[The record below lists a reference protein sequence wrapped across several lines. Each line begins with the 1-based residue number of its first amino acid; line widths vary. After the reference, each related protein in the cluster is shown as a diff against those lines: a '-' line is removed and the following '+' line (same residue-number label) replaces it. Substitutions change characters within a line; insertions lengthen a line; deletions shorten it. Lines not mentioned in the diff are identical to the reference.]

1 MTWLARLFA
10 RLGAGRLETP
20 LEPPASVP
28 VGVPASPAPEPP
40 RAALAPPA
48 GPTPLDTAATLV
60 AEFEGFKAESYLC
73 PAKVWTI
80 GFGTTAWGDGRRVTE
95 GEGPIDREAA
105 RRLLVNDLR
114 HAERAIADL
123 VTVPLTHSQR
133 AALISLIYNIGRGA
147 FARSTL
153 LMHLNAGRMDAA
165 AGEFTRWNKAGGVV
179 LSGLVRRR
187 AAEAALFTRG

>member
-1 MTWLARLFA
+1 
-10 RLGAGRLETP
+10 
-20 LEPPASVP
+20 
-28 VGVPASPAPEPP
+28 VGEGPS
-40 RAALAPPA
+40 APPLPAVAPAA
-48 GPTPLDTAATLV
+48 GPTPLDSAATLV

-80 GFGTTAWGDGRRVTE
+80 GYGTTQWGDGRRVTE

-114 HAERAIADL
+114 HADRAIADL

-133 AALISLIYNIGRGA
+133 AALLSFIYNVGRGA
-147 FARSTL
+147 FARSTM
-153 LMHLNAGRMDAA
+153 LMHINAGRMDAA

-187 AAEAALFTRG
+187 AAEAALFTRE

>member
-10 RLGAGRLETP
+10 RLGAGRPETP

-28 VGVPASPAPEPP
+28 VGVHASPAPEPP

-48 GPTPLDTAATLV
+48 GPTSLDTAATLV

-80 GFGTTAWGDGRRVTE
+80 GYGTTAWGDGRRVTE

-105 RRLLVNDLR
+105 RRLLANDLR
-114 HAERAIADL
+114 HADRAIADL

-133 AALISLIYNIGRGA
+133 AALLSFIYNVGRGA
-147 FARSTL
+147 FARSML

-187 AAEAALFTRG
+187 AAEAALFTRA

>member
-1 MTWLARLFA
+1 
-10 RLGAGRLETP
+10 
-20 LEPPASVP
+20 VP
-28 VGVPASPAPEPP
+28 VGVTASPAPEPP